1 MELSIFNRINSKYIL
16 KDIFSLAFSDM
27 KSIFK
32 LIKHNKKLMDK
43 LGINIKKIEEHFQYN
58 IKIETKKNGKFFFS
72 MYLIKDIIVF
82 IIFMIYLILYNERGK
97 FNGIILPEEYD
108 KGMKKFVD
116 IMDKYILPIYFV
128 IIIISIILNI
138 LLCLTKLFYLQN
150 EEKQIFFLFS
160 FIDLVHYVL
169 NIIKKDFTN
178 KIIKKGEDK
187 LKYLYKKD
195 SNLFWFEDFDTA
207 IIAILPTIYIILSCV
222 IAFKYREK
230 RFFQVEDYKTVT
242 VNQLNGIN
250 ILDYSL
256 PINFTNFS
264 IKEKNEEI
272 FKKDNMKKYQYKL
285 QDNQISL
292 ITKINNIRN
301 NYNMPMFK
309 FNVVEKLPDFII
321 NLKAELFF
329 YPDKNIYKLSPNLY
343 IFKYRKNEIHNL
355 LNEDKLLN
363 IVKNYFLEKINI
375 IEQNNFYF
383 ISIYEGIVSNYI
395 NNINIRLPS
404 IGLPNVT
411 IANSEDRLK
420 DTFEN
425 LEMTDIGE
433 EEGNEVG
440 EIRNIEVNKNAFEKY
455 KNKNKY

>member
-1 MELSIFNRINSKYIL
+1 M
-16 KDIFSLAFSDM
+16 
-27 KSIFK
+27 
-32 LIKHNKKLMDK
+32 
-43 LGINIKKIEEHFQYN
+43 
-58 IKIETKKNGKFFFS
+58 
-72 MYLIKDIIVF
+72 
-82 IIFMIYLILYNERGK
+82 
-97 FNGIILPEEYD
+97 
-108 KGMKKFVD
+108 
-116 IMDKYILPIYFV
+116 
-128 IIIISIILNI
+128 
-138 LLCLTKLFYLQN
+138 
-150 EEKQIFFLFS
+150 
-160 FIDLVHYVL
+160 
-169 NIIKKDFTN
+169 
-178 KIIKKGEDK
+178 
-187 LKYLYKKD
+187 
-195 SNLFWFEDFDTA
+195 
-207 IIAILPTIYIILSCV
+207 

-230 RFFQVEDYKTVT
+230 RFFQVEDYKSVT

-363 IVKNYFLEKINI
+363 IVKNYFLDKINI

>member
-1 MELSIFNRINSKYIL
+1 M
-16 KDIFSLAFSDM
+16 
-27 KSIFK
+27 
-32 LIKHNKKLMDK
+32 
-43 LGINIKKIEEHFQYN
+43 
-58 IKIETKKNGKFFFS
+58 
-72 MYLIKDIIVF
+72 
-82 IIFMIYLILYNERGK
+82 
-97 FNGIILPEEYD
+97 
-108 KGMKKFVD
+108 
-116 IMDKYILPIYFV
+116 
-128 IIIISIILNI
+128 
-138 LLCLTKLFYLQN
+138 
-150 EEKQIFFLFS
+150 
-160 FIDLVHYVL
+160 
-169 NIIKKDFTN
+169 
-178 KIIKKGEDK
+178 
-187 LKYLYKKD
+187 
-195 SNLFWFEDFDTA
+195 
-207 IIAILPTIYIILSCV
+207 

-230 RFFQVEDYKTVT
+230 RFFQVEDYKSVT

-343 IFKYRKNEIHNL
+343 IFKYKKNEIHNL

-363 IVKNYFLEKINI
+363 IVKNYFLDKINI

>member
-1 MELSIFNRINSKYIL
+1 MFNWS
-16 KDIFSLAFSDM
+16 
-27 KSIFK
+27 
-32 LIKHNKKLMDK
+32 
-43 LGINIKKIEEHFQYN
+43 
-58 IKIETKKNGKFFFS
+58 FFFT
-72 MYLIKDIIVF
+72 IW
-82 IIFMIYLILYNERGK
+82 R
-97 FNGIILPEEYD
+97 
-108 KGMKKFVD
+108 
-116 IMDKYILPIYFV
+116 
-128 IIIISIILNI
+128 
-138 LLCLTKLFYLQN
+138 
-150 EEKQIFFLFS
+150 KQIFILFS
-160 FIDLVHYVL
+160 FIDLDHYIL
-169 NIIKKDFTN
+169 HIIKKDFTN
-178 KIIKKGEDK
+178 KIIKKGKDK

-195 SNLFWFEDFDTA
+195 SNLFWFEDFDKA

-230 RFFQVEDYKTVT
+230 RFFQVEDYKSVT

-363 IVKNYFLEKINI
+363 IVKNYFLDKINI

>member
-1 MELSIFNRINSKYIL
+1 M
-16 KDIFSLAFSDM
+16 
-27 KSIFK
+27 
-32 LIKHNKKLMDK
+32 
-43 LGINIKKIEEHFQYN
+43 
-58 IKIETKKNGKFFFS
+58 
-72 MYLIKDIIVF
+72 
-82 IIFMIYLILYNERGK
+82 
-97 FNGIILPEEYD
+97 
-108 KGMKKFVD
+108 
-116 IMDKYILPIYFV
+116 
-128 IIIISIILNI
+128 
-138 LLCLTKLFYLQN
+138 
-150 EEKQIFFLFS
+150 
-160 FIDLVHYVL
+160 
-169 NIIKKDFTN
+169 
-178 KIIKKGEDK
+178 
-187 LKYLYKKD
+187 
-195 SNLFWFEDFDTA
+195 
-207 IIAILPTIYIILSCV
+207 

-363 IVKNYFLEKINI
+363 IVKNYFLDKINI

-395 NNINIRLPS
+395 NNINIRFPS
-404 IGLPNVT
+404 IGLPNVI

-420 DTFEN
+420 DIH
-425 LEMTDIGE
+425 LKI
-433 EEGNEVG
+433 
-440 EIRNIEVNKNAFEKY
+440 
-455 KNKNKY
+455 